1 MSLYCNT
8 GKATRAKTGSL
19 LSAFNGSIPFGQ
31 YGDYGECFDCG
42 MKNTGKGGF
51 GIVQKATWTE
61 GQIDQI
67 IGWNYL
73 RSQWERHGRT
83 RVVVKILDNSR
94 NINVDFFKKMM
105 PFLKV
110 KSLISESL
118 SFHLIRCS
126 GITRD
131 PETRKY
137 AI

>member
-1 MSLYCNT
+1 
-8 GKATRAKTGSL
+8 
-19 LSAFNGSIPFGQ
+19 
-31 YGDYGECFDCG
+31 
-42 MKNTGKGGF
+42 KGGF

-94 NINVDFFKKMM
+94 NIDVDFFKKMM
-105 PFLKV
+105 PLLKV

-118 SFHLIRCS
+118 SYHLIRCA